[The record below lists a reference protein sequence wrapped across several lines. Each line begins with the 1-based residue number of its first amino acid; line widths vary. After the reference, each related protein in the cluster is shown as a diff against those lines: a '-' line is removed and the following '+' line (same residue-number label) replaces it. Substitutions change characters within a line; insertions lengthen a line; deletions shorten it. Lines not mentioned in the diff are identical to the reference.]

1 MEDGMKKSG
10 LLVCLLLSLFFAVSC
25 GSAEEADRS
34 RVYNIYVMNKD
45 ETKLSANEYEVKG
58 GSQEEVIDELLEQLT
73 TTPERME
80 YKAPLSGSF
89 ELLGYSLDGGQLV
102 LNFDERYRTLP
113 PTTEVLARAAT
124 VRTMTQVKGVD
135 YVSFQIRSNPLLD
148 MSGNVIGSMSADMFI
163 DNTESEMNSRER
175 VKIRLYFA
183 NAEGDRLIETNRTLE
198 YSRYSTNISMERLVV
213 EQLIGGPSEQVKDK
227 VYPTMNPE
235 TKVIGV
241 TLKDGTC
248 YVNLSEHFLTQIY
261 NVSSDVAIYSLV
273 NTLVELPNVGRVQ
286 IAVNGD
292 SNVMFR
298 ENTSLSA
305 TYERNLDLVTTVQQG
320 GN

>member
-1 MEDGMKKSG
+1 MKKSG

-34 RVYNIYVMNKD
+34 RVYNIYVRNKD

>member
-1 MEDGMKKSG
+1 
-10 LLVCLLLSLFFAVSC
+10 
-25 GSAEEADRS
+25 
-34 RVYNIYVMNKD
+34 MNKD

-124 VRTMTQVKGVD
+124 VRTMTQVKGID

>member
-1 MEDGMKKSG
+1 MKKIG
-10 LLVCLLLSLFFAVSC
+10 LFLCLLLCLFFAAAC
-25 GSAEEADRS
+25 GNEEEKDKS

-45 ETKLSANEYEVKG
+45 ETKLSANEYEAKG
-58 GSQEEVIDELLEQLT
+58 GSQEEIIGELLEQLT

-80 YKAPLSGSF
+80 YKAPLAGNF

-102 LNFDERYRTLP
+102 LNFDERYRAMP
-113 PTTEVLARAAT
+113 STTEVLARAAT

-135 YVSFQIRSNPLLD
+135 YVSFQIRSSPLLD
-148 MSGNVIGSMSADMFI
+148 MSGNVIGSMSPDMFI

-183 NAEGDRLIETNRTLE
+183 NAEGDKLIETNRTLE

-227 VYPTMNPE
+227 VYPTINPE
-235 TKVIGV
+235 TRVVGV

-261 NVSSDVAIYSLV
+261 NVNSDVVIYSLV
-273 NTLVELPNVGRVQ
+273 NSLIELPNVGRVQ
-286 IAVNGD
+286 IAINGD

-298 ENTSLSA
+298 ENISLSG
-305 TYERNLDLVTTVQQG
+305 TYERNLDLVTTAQ
-320 GN
+320 

>member
-1 MEDGMKKSG
+1 MKKSG

-124 VRTMTQVKGVD
+124 VRTMTQVKGID

-273 NTLVELPNVGRVQ
+273 NTLVELPNVGRVK

>member
-1 MEDGMKKSG
+1 MKKSG

-124 VRTMTQVKGVD
+124 VRTMTQVKGID

-248 YVNLSEHFLTQIY
+248 YVDLNNDFLSQPY
-261 NVSSDVAIYSLV
+261 NVASDVTIYSIT
-273 NTLVELPNVGRVQ
+273 NSLVELSNVNRVQ
-286 IAVNGD
+286 ISVNGE
-292 SNVMFR
+292 SNISYR
-298 ENTSLSA
+298 ENISLNNVF
-305 TYERNLDLVTTVQQG
+305 ERNLDILDPH
-320 GN
+320 

>member
-1 MEDGMKKSG
+1 MKKSG

-124 VRTMTQVKGVD
+124 VRTMTQVKGID
-135 YVSFQIRSNPLLD
+135 YVSFQIRYNPLLD

>member
-1 MEDGMKKSG
+1 
-10 LLVCLLLSLFFAVSC
+10 
-25 GSAEEADRS
+25 
-34 RVYNIYVMNKD
+34 MNKD
-45 ETKLSANEYEVKG
+45 ETKLSANEYEIKG
-58 GSQEEVIDELLEQLT
+58 GSQEEIIDELLEQLT

>member
-1 MEDGMKKSG
+1 MKKSG

-73 TTPERME
+73 TTPERIE

-89 ELLGYSLDGGQLV
+89 KLLGYSLDGGQLV

>member
-1 MEDGMKKSG
+1 MKKSRG
-10 LLVCLLLSLFFAVSC
+10 LVCLLFCLFFAAAC

-45 ETKLSANEYEVKG
+45 ETKLSANEYEAKG
-58 GSQEEVIDELLEQLT
+58 GSEEEIIGELLEQLMT
-73 TTPERME
+73 ASERME
-80 YKAPLSGSF
+80 YKAPLSGNF

-102 LNFDERYRTLP
+102 LNFDERYRALP

-148 MSGNVIGSMSADMFI
+148 TSGNVVGSMSADMFI

-183 NAEGDRLIETNRTLE
+183 NEAGNQLIETNRTLE

-261 NVSSDVAIYSLV
+261 NVSSDVVIYSLV
-273 NTLVELPNVGRVQ
+273 NSLVELPNVGRVQ

-298 ENTSLSA
+298 ENTSLSV
-305 TYERNLDLVTTVQQG
+305 TYERNLDLVTTVQQEK
-320 GN
+320 